1 MRRCGTCGCSDCPK
15 RASECYHMSESI
27 KLLLSDMAMHPCPK
41 GNSFG
46 HYESRAADLD
56 CGDSEVGERCFV
68 RFGLEVALRGPHVLP
83 IYAKG
88 RQVELAS
95 TARFPD
101 AVTLLSNDVF
111 QSSSGAAR
119 AERGAMLRTGRLKQR
134 PARDAPVCSYCL
146 SQCNDPT
153 LSSVP
158 CCSLVYACT
167 FSRDAMKKHTA
178 TLAHRRPQSQ
188 RLFGL
193 FVRYF
198 EFVRFLRTL
207 RVTYKEILRWPPLT
221 ALPLPNSKR

>member
-1 MRRCGTCGCSDCPK
+1 MYESYPMSKTCGG
-15 RASECYHMSESI
+15 
-27 KLLLSDMAMHPCPK
+27 LLSDMIVDICPK
-41 GNSFG
+41 GFGFG

-56 CGDSEVGERCFV
+56 CGDSEVSERCFV

-146 SQCNDPT
+146 SQRNDPT

-158 CCSLVYACT
+158 CCSLIYACT
-167 FSRDAMKKHTA
+167 FSGDAMKKHTA
-178 TLAHRRPQSQ
+178 TPRASQ
-188 RLFGL
+188 ATITEAFRSVCTLF
-193 FVRYF
+193 
-198 EFVRFLRTL
+198 
-207 RVTYKEILRWPPLT
+207 
-221 ALPLPNSKR
+221 